1 MKVRLSVALLSVAI
15 VSSIANGQGISPPV
29 RKNKTLI
36 VFFDGLRPD
45 YITPEQ
51 MPNLYAFQQKV
62 CVGQRHHSVFPTVT
76 RVNSASYA
84 TGSYPGTHGI
94 LGNTVYFPEV
104 DKNRGIG
111 TTHSDFTRIAN
122 ALSGPL
128 VTAVS
133 LGEVLDAAG
142 ERMIVFSSGT
152 TGQAFLQNH
161 TVGRGA
167 IVNPGLI
174 LPESFKTQVLADLGA
189 VAKTNSE
196 DGGRHVWITDAFIKY
211 GLPNDGPLVSAI
223 WYSDP
228 DGAAHEHGIGSPE
241 AVESIELVD
250 AQFGRILKAL
260 KAKDLANQFNI
271 IVSTDHGFVTHAGSQ
286 SLADFLIA
294 EGLKES
300 KESDDVVV
308 AEGAIYVKNH
318 AADPIERI
326 VAALHKNERMG
337 AVFTK
342 PKAKGDKLGWVAGT
356 LSFETIHYNHPDR
369 SGDILVAANWNDAK
383 NAYGY
388 AGTDFSGGVAG
399 HGGSSPYEIGI
410 RLLASGPDFRESFQS
425 ELPTSNVDI
434 VPTVLSLYQLPI
446 PETMDGRV
454 VTEFLQTEGKS
465 ETSATKDVIKTE
477 AKYPWGTYVLS
488 AEISELGRF
497 RYFDFSKV
505 ERQGF

>member
-1 MKVRLSVALLSVAI
+1 MKVFLPMALLLVTV
-15 VSSIANGQGISPPV
+15 VSPIANGQGTSPPAK
-29 RKNKTLI
+29 KNKTLI

-51 MPNLYAFQQKV
+51 MPNLHAFQQKA

-84 TGSYPGTHGI
+84 TGSYPGSHGI

-111 TTHSDFTRIAN
+111 TTHSDLSRIQG

-133 LGEVLDAAG
+133 LGEVLHAAG

-167 IVNPGLI
+167 IVNPDLI

-189 VAKTNSE
+189 VAKTNIKKQ
-196 DGGRHVWITDAFIKY
+196 DRHVWITDAFMKY
-211 GLPNDGPLVSAI
+211 GLPDDGPLVSAI

-241 AVESIELVD
+241 AVESIKFVD
-250 AQFGRILKAL
+250 AQFGRVLKAL
-260 KAKDLANQFNI
+260 RAKDSADPFNT
-271 IVSTDHGFVTHAGSQ
+271 IVSTDHGFVTHTGTQ
-286 SLADFLIA
+286 SLADFLID

-300 KESDDVVV
+300 RESDDVVV
-308 AEGAIYVKNH
+308 AEGAIYVKDH
-318 AADPIERI
+318 APEPIERI
-326 VAALHKNERMG
+326 VAALHKNERIG

-342 PKAKGDKLGWVAGT
+342 PKNKGNKLGWVAGT
-356 LSFETIHYNHPDR
+356 LSFETIHYNHPER
-369 SGDILVAANWNDAK
+369 SGDVLVATNWNDAK

-388 AGTDFSGGVAG
+388 EGTDFSGGVAG
-399 HGGSSPYEIGI
+399 HGGSSPYEINI
-410 RLLASGPDFRESFQS
+410 RLLASGPDFTQPLQS

-434 VPTVLSLYQLPI
+434 VPTVLSLYHLPI

-454 VTEFLQTEGKS
+454 MTEFLQAAGQPKA
-465 ETSATKDVIKTE
+465 SAVKEVIKTE

-488 AEISELGRF
+488 AEISALGLY

-505 ERQGF
+505 ERQAH